1 MKQHKKKR
9 KEKSD
14 RDISTGGRV
23 GGVPPLAQPEFIGAG
38 ELGGYSFKTAWHFIP
53 VYGGGSQGHAEPE
66 LLQGAELHSH
76 GVKRLCISEVS
87 ECLGAMSHSSPN
99 DRKIA

>member
-1 MKQHKKKR
+1 MKQHIK

-14 RDISTGGRV
+14 RYKYRRQGR
-23 GGVPPLAQPEFIGAG
+23 GVPPLAQPEFIGAG

>member
-1 MKQHKKKR
+1 MKQHIKKEKKR
-9 KEKSD
+9 VT
-14 RDISTGGRV
+14 DISTGGRV
-23 GGVPPLAQPEFIGAG
+23 AQPEFIGAG